1 MCIRDRLKKRAN
13 QAIVRLEL
21 GQKPSQTMMDLLTGM
36 IPVVTGQV
44 YYDSSPLA
52 MGYVSLLEQLLPEEL
67 RARFDEANN
76 IAWSKMLEEAGCKV
90 IYGMENFK
98 CHSKLCLITLQDK
111 SGTHYIT
118 QVGTGNYNEK
128 TSALYTDLSVM
139 TASPVIG
146 ADGAAFFRNMLTDNL
161 EGEYDALLV
170 APKGLKP
177 SLCDLIQAEIDKGSD
192 GYICI
197 KANSVT
203 ERDIIDKLQ
212 EASQAGVQVEMIIRG
227 ICCIRPGV
235 LLKTE
240 HIQVTSIVG
249 RYLEHAR
256 IYVFGKGDQVKYFIA
271 SADLMT
277 RNLQRRVEIAC
288 PIWDKEIQGQLQTI
302 LDTQLRDNAKASFLQ
317 PSGTYLRKEPQNGQP
332 RLDCQ
337 EVFLETSLHH
347 PEPAAPV
354 KKPRPETEKVSF
366 FQKMRRLFWGK

>member
-1 MCIRDRLKKRAN
+1 
-13 QAIVRLEL
+13 
-21 GQKPSQTMMDLLTGM
+21 
-36 IPVVTGQV
+36 
-44 YYDSSPLA
+44 
-52 MGYVSLLEQLLPEEL
+52 
-67 RARFDEANN
+67 
-76 IAWSKMLEEAGCKV
+76 
-90 IYGMENFK
+90 
-98 CHSKLCLITLQDK
+98 
-111 SGTHYIT
+111 
-118 QVGTGNYNEK
+118 
-128 TSALYTDLSVM
+128 
-139 TASPVIG
+139 
-146 ADGAAFFRNMLTDNL
+146 MLTDNL

-317 PSGTYLRKEPQNGQP
+317 PSGAYLRKEPQNGQP

-337 EVFLETSLHH
+337 EVFMETSLHH
-347 PEPAAPV
+347 PGA
-354 KKPRPETEKVSF
+354 PRPGPEGPGEGLLFPATARPLRGELTISF
-366 FQKMRRLFWGK
+366 SCFQFPNGGGQRPARAGLCLFVGEEGRWFRRPWRRGALRRGAGGPSLR

>member
-1 MCIRDRLKKRAN
+1 M
-13 QAIVRLEL
+13 
-21 GQKPSQTMMDLLTGM
+21 
-36 IPVVTGQV
+36 
-44 YYDSSPLA
+44 
-52 MGYVSLLEQLLPEEL
+52 
-67 RARFDEANN
+67 
-76 IAWSKMLEEAGCKV
+76 
-90 IYGMENFK
+90 
-98 CHSKLCLITLQDK
+98 
-111 SGTHYIT
+111 
-118 QVGTGNYNEK
+118 
-128 TSALYTDLSVM
+128 
-139 TASPVIG
+139 
-146 ADGAAFFRNMLTDNL
+146 
-161 EGEYDALLV
+161 
-170 APKGLKP
+170 
-177 SLCDLIQAEIDKGSD
+177 IQAEIDKGSD

-288 PIWDKEIQGQLQTI
+288 PIWDKEIQSQLQTI

-317 PSGTYLRKEPQNGQP
+317 PSGAYLRKEPQNGQP

-337 EVFLETSLHH
+337 EVFMETSLHH
-347 PEPAAPV
+347 PEPLAPAQ
-354 KKPRPETEKVSF
+354 KAPEKASF
-366 FQKMRRLFWGK
+366 FQRLRALFGGS